1 MTKTLAQTYTT
12 IHTYRVNIMRLLC
25 VGCALATVWY
35 GINVY
40 SAISHTIAAEHVSAD
55 ASALSNSVNALGSR
69 YIQLADLASPN
80 AVSAHDM
87 TVSAVTTYIPR
98 TASLGSVALSGRE
111 L

>member
-1 MTKTLAQTYTT
+1 MTKALAQTYTT

-40 SAISHTIAAEHVSAD
+40 SAVSRTIAAEHISTQS
-55 ASALSNSVNALGSR
+55 SALSNSVNKLGSQ
-69 YIQLADLASPN
+69 YIELANLASPN
-80 AVSAHDM
+80 ALSAHGM

-98 TASLGSVALSGRE
+98 TASLGSVALSGHE